1 MNWLAH
7 ILLSEPNVENRLGNL
22 LGDLVK
28 GKDLDGLNCNLR
40 RGVDR
45 HYAIDKFT
53 DNHPTVRI
61 SKQRID
67 REYGKFSG
75 ILIDV
80 FYDHLLVQNWDLYSD
95 RSFADFT
102 VEIYKSFQNYP
113 SEIPQV
119 AKEIV
124 GQMIDG
130 DWLSSYRDLAGVEHA
145 LARIDVRIQARM
157 GDSIKLVNAMPILER
172 EQNNLD
178 RDFKI
183 FFPEL
188 QSHLSNWQHSKF
200 QDRSQVG

>member
-7 ILLSEPNVENRLGNL
+7 ILLSKPNVENRLGNL

-28 GKDLDGLNCNLR
+28 GKDLDRLNCELR
-40 RGVDR
+40 QGVAR

-67 REYGKFSG
+67 RAYVKFAG

-80 FYDHLLVQNWDLYSD
+80 FYDHLLVKNWDLYSEL
-95 RSFADFT
+95 SFADFT
-102 VEIYKSFQNYP
+102 AEIYSSFQNYP
-113 SEIPQV
+113 GEIPQV
-119 AKEIV
+119 AKEVI
-124 GQMIDG
+124 GRMIDG
-130 DWLSSYRDLAGVEHA
+130 DWLSNYRDLAGVAHA
-145 LARIDVRIQARM
+145 LNRIDVRIQARM
-157 GDSIKLVNAMPILER
+157 GDKIKLVNAMPILER
-172 EQNNLD
+172 EQHNLD

-188 QSHLSNWQHSKF
+188 QSHLSNWQHPKSP
-200 QDRSQVG
+200 DRSRGG

>member
-28 GKDLDGLNCNLR
+28 GKDLDRLNCNLR

-53 DNHPTVRI
+53 DNHPTVRA

-67 REYGKFSG
+67 REYGRFAG

-80 FYDHLLVQNWDLYSD
+80 FYDHLLVKNWDLYSD
-95 RSFADFT
+95 IFFADFT
-102 VEIYKSFQNYP
+102 IEIYNSFQNYP
-113 SEIPQV
+113 GEIPQA
-119 AKEIV
+119 AKEVIE
-124 GQMIDG
+124 QMING
-130 DWLSSYRDLAGVEHA
+130 DWLSSYRDLAGVEQA

-157 GDSIKLVNAMPILER
+157 GDSIKLVNAIPILER

-188 QSHLSNWQHSKF
+188 QSHLSNWQYSKS
-200 QDRSQVG
+200 QARSQVG